1 MRESWDA
8 TELRLSPN
16 RHPRS
21 RAKILTPLGTAIVW
35 FIVLVCSGLVLLI
48 ALNS

>member
-16 RHPRS
+16 RRHRPRP
-21 RAKILTPLGTAIVW
+21 KILTPLGRATLLFIILVCGL
-35 FIVLVCSGLVLLI
+35 IVLI
-48 ALNS
+48 AN

>member
-21 RAKILTPLGTAIVW
+21 RAKILTPLGTAAVW
-35 FIVLVCSGLVLLI
+35 VIILLCGFLVLI
-48 ALNS
+48 ALNG